1 MLTISTLRD
10 VSMVAD
16 QSLSSLLFFFLYGT
30 LYLGKFASIVG
41 FVAVPSVDRRN
52 PNKPA
57 ALSNPGSGLD
67 PTIVKCTLRVCRPG
81 FYPFGTTVDFFL
93 AT

>member
-1 MLTISTLRD
+1 MLTISTLHD

-16 QSLSSLLFFFLYGT
+16 QSLSSLLFFLYGT

-52 PNKPA
+52 SNKPA

-67 PTIVKCTLRVCRPG
+67 PTIVKCTLRVCPG